1 MLHVINE
8 TAIDIGDIYQIKEN
22 VEVKSNRWLSIQTIC
37 GSALVHKINPTHAT
51 IVKLDSLR
59 AKNWRLGLWTLSTS
73 LNWYTDRLSSIYKPL
88 KPITW
93 KKEHAIFPFYLLIGN
108 HFWHLLSVGSN
119 CSNTISAF
127 LE

>member
-1 MLHVINE
+1 MLHVINK

-22 VEVKSNRWLSIQTIC
+22 LEVKPNRWLSIQTIS
-37 GSALVHKINPTHAT
+37 GSALVHKINSTHAI

-59 AKNWRLGLWTLSTS
+59 TRNWRLGLWTLFSP
-73 LNWYTDRLSSIYKPL
+73 LDWYTDWLSFIYKPL
-88 KPITW
+88 KPISW
-93 KKEHAIFPFYLLIGN
+93 KKEHAIFPFYLLIVN
-108 HFWHLLSVGSN
+108 HFWHLVSVGSN